1 MVNMDLYDFE
11 KNPRE
16 FVEEKSS
23 KINKIQVKSILNK
36 HKKRDSWFLI
46 DYTLNPFT
54 GCAFNCLYC
63 YIQGSKYGGDT
74 THKFSVKANAPE
86 ILVKQLKR
94 KAKNKE
100 YGMIGVASSTEPYPQ
115 IEEELKLTRNIL
127 QIIARFKFP
136 VGILTKSTLV
146 LRDMDILKK
155 INENAILPRDLK
167 PKLKGGAII
176 SFSFSTPDE
185 KLAKIFEPNAPA
197 PKERLETMKKF
208 KDAGFR
214 VGVCYM
220 PALPFLSDS
229 EKQIEKMIVLA
240 KNYGADSIMIAGL
253 TLFGDKPTDCGSV
266 YYKVLERNFPELVEK
281 TKHLFGKNF
290 YPTSK
295 YQRDLAERTDRIC
308 KKYEIKNRI
317 V

>member
-1 MVNMDLYDFE
+1 MDLYDF
-11 KNPRE
+11 K
-16 FVEEKSS
+16 EKSENFTEKS
-23 KINKIQVKSILNK
+23 DKIEKIHVKSVLNK
-36 HKKRDSWFLI
+36 HKKRDSWFLD
-46 DYTLNPFT
+46 DYTLNPYY
-54 GCAFNCLYC
+54 GCSVNCLYC
-63 YIQGSKYGGDT
+63 YIRGSKYGGDT
-74 THKFSVKANAPE
+74 THKTAAKVNAPE

-94 KAKNKE
+94 RAKNKE
-100 YGMIGVASSTEPYPQ
+100 YGIIALATSSEPYPK
-115 IEEELKLTRNIL
+115 IEEKLKLTRNML

-146 LRDMDILKK
+146 LRDIDILKK
-155 INENAILPRDLK
+155 INENAILPPDLK
-167 PKLKGGAII
+167 PKLKGGSII

-185 KLAKIFEPNAPA
+185 KLAKLFEPNSPT

-220 PALPFLSDS
+220 PVLPFLSDS
-229 EKQIEKMIVLA
+229 EKQIEKMVVLA

-253 TLFGDKPTDCGSV
+253 TLFGDKPTDCGPV

-281 TKHLFGKNF
+281 TKRLFGKNF

-295 YQRDLAERTDRIC
+295 YQRDLAERADKIC

-317 V
+317 I